1 MRTRKFAFLFTFM
14 LLCFSFC
21 GVMFNN
27 TPVFA
32 SESTAT
38 NVSDVSDVN
47 ALASAIENNKNIVLS
62 KDIELSL
69 EWQLSDF
76 SGTLDGN
83 NKTITVNGFGIFNS
97 IENATIKNLHIVWN
111 VQSVEGSFANLGAV
125 AGKAINS
132 TLSQIK
138 LEIGKPKKTEE
149 PEEPV
154 TITTD
159 NSFNIGGL
167 VGALTSGSKIIDCE
181 VRANKELKIVQTNS
195 DAFSSYVGGV
205 AGFVQDS
212 TIANVISAVD
222 MSINYDGEYLVP
234 NMSLGGL
241 AGYVEGKKSKVASS
255 LVASNLSTEEVSNVN
270 IGMFIG
276 EISDASNKV
285 PTLSENGF
293 ISKLVSCVSESI
305 VDSKY
310 DHNAV
315 GDLGAYTLSESEYLL
330 KQQKNKYTQKNTY
343 FNFYNDIFAWD
354 FDETWY
360 ESDNLI
366 TLQKFVT
373 FTITVDDSIESYGLV
388 STVKPKEQVLNFDT
402 LTAECEY
409 GETHTI
415 TAKFNNIEGETVSY
429 EYFFKIGRLMVD
441 GQPTEIKEHYN
452 PVDNTYSWDIENINA
467 SKIGEYSVEL
477 EPRVYSIKVKP
488 SDLSQ
493 GKVKNYLVEKD
504 EIILSNISYGGTY
517 SVYSTP
523 EKYFISDGW
532 KVGEDLVTEIA
543 TSTNSSLTFTFSE
556 GDNFTKNYLLYKV
569 AGDDDILATIDARFS
584 ETFCTIIF
592 NVVLDGSDYNADTN
606 IAIDVNGER
615 LVLNKDNRFE
625 IKVPLNNV
633 NIEISNLPNSERF
646 TYKLEGWTNDADT
659 RFNFVPDT
667 NELTQKKEFTIQLT
681 TIEVEKSLTWLWI
694 LLGGIGGCLLIA
706 GIVVLIIYKRKQ
718 DGSYK
723 KYYF

>member
-47 ALASAIENNKNIVLS
+47 ALASAIENNKNIVLGS
-62 KDIELSL
+62 DIELSL

-111 VQSVEGSFANLGAV
+111 VQSVEDSFAYLGAV
-125 AGKAINS
+125 AGKAVNS

-138 LEIGKPKKTEE
+138 LKIDAEK
-149 PEEPV
+149 PV

-181 VRANKELKIVQTNS
+181 VRANNELKIVQTNS
-195 DAFSSYVGGV
+195 EAFSSYVGAV

-222 MSINYDGEYLVP
+222 MSINYDGEYVVP

-293 ISKLVSCVSESI
+293 ISKLVSCVNESI
-305 VDSKY
+305 VPAKY

-388 STVKPKEQVLNFDT
+388 STVKPKEVLSFDT

-441 GQPTEIKEHYN
+441 GQPTEIEEQYN
-452 PVDNTYSWDIENINA
+452 EVDNTYSWDIKNVNA

-477 EPRVYSIKVKP
+477 VPKVYSIKVKP

-532 KVGEDLVTEIA
+532 QVGGINVTDIA

-556 GDNFTKNYLLYKV
+556 GDNFTKTYLLDKEPEN
-569 AGDDDILATIDARFS
+569 DILATIDAQFS
-584 ETFCTIIF
+584 ASFCTIIF

-659 RFNFVPDT
+659 RFNFAPDT
-667 NELTQKKEFTIQLT
+667 TESTPTKEFTIQLT